1 MAKFSSL
8 IEGHELA
15 DPAEDFKQAAR
26 VEQYRV
32 SSKAIYVPA
41 GFRWQYIPLSGVV
54 SVEASTKTVSAGHCV
69 TVQIPRPT
77 LVVMTPDGAQL
88 LGVDKA
94 DSLDKMLAV
103 IQNKD

>member
-1 MAKFSSL
+1 MAKFTSL
-8 IEGHELA
+8 IAGHELD
-15 DPAEDFKQAAR
+15 DPAEDFKQATR

-32 SSKAIYVPA
+32 SSQAIYIPA
-41 GFRWQYIPLSGVV
+41 GFRWNYLPLSGVV
-54 SVEASTKTVSAGHCV
+54 SVEASTQTLSAGHCV

-94 DSLDKMLAV
+94 QSLDSILDV
-103 IQNKD
+103 IHKKD

>member
-1 MAKFSSL
+1 M
-8 IEGHELA
+8 
-15 DPAEDFKQAAR
+15 
-26 VEQYRV
+26 
-32 SSKAIYVPA
+32 PA

-54 SVEASTKTVSAGHCV
+54 SVEASTQTVSAGHCV

-88 LGVDKA
+88 LGVDKG

-103 IQNKD
+103 IQNRV